1 MAGAFE
7 IVVAEVLPSLVRVAG
22 HRPDAVPLRIGVVQH
37 AWDADAGRLAARLAE
52 GIAIAAD
59 HGAAIVFLPELT
71 LSRYPAD
78 SIPADTVA
86 GGRADAIAEPREGG
100 PTHRLAA
107 EAAARHGI
115 HVHASLFERTGADDG
130 RGRNTAIVVAPDGR
144 IVAATHKLHIPVTAG
159 YFEDRWFEAGP
170 ADGIDGAGPYPV
182 HEFGGLHG
190 LRLGLPTCWDEWF
203 PEVARAYGLGGAN
216 VLAYPTAIGS
226 EPDHP
231 GVDTEP
237 LWRQVI
243 VGNGI
248 ANGLFM
254 VVPNRVGPESRPDG
268 SPGNTFYGSSFVSD
282 PYGRI
287 LARAPR
293 DREAVLVVD
302 LDLPQRDDWLD
313 LFPFFVTRRPETYGV
328 LTEGPSARFAR
339 SARWSLGGGPVGLRC
354 DASVSTEGP
363 STRSARSGTGVE
375 GGPST
380 RSARSGTDSDPVAE
394 RAERVE
400 AHPGTPA

>member
-1 MAGAFE
+1 MSDAVAAPFDL
-7 IVVAEVLPSLVRVAG
+7 VVAVDPPPSLVRVDG
-22 HRPDAVPLRIGVVQH
+22 HRPDATPLRIGVVQH
-37 AWDADAGRLAARLAE
+37 AWDADADRLAARLAE
-52 GIAIAAD
+52 GIAIAAEL
-59 HGAAIVFLPELT
+59 GARIVFLPELT

-78 SIPADTVA
+78 ALPD
-86 GGRADAIAEPREGG
+86 GRADAIAEPREGG

-107 EAAARHGI
+107 TAAARHGI
-115 HVHASLFERTGADDG
+115 HVHASLFERTGAAHG

-170 ADGIDGAGPYPV
+170 AAGVDGAGPYPV
-182 HEFGGLHG
+182 HELDGLHG

-254 VVPNRVGPESRPDG
+254 VVPNRIGTE
-268 SPGNTFYGSSFVSD
+268 GNTFYGSSFVSD

-293 DREAVLVVD
+293 DREAVIVVD
-302 LDLPQRDDWLD
+302 LDLPQRDDWLE
-313 LFPFFVTRRPETYGV
+313 LFPFFATRRPETYGV
-328 LTEGPSARFAR
+328 LTG
-339 SARWSLGGGPVGLRC
+339 
-354 DASVSTEGP
+354 DP
-363 STRSARSGTGVE
+363 STRSAR
-375 GGPST
+375 
-380 RSARSGTDSDPVAE
+380 
-394 RAERVE
+394 
-400 AHPGTPA
+400 PGTEF